1 MPIQDGRSGQWLVAF
16 AAYCYIFLFEA
27 DEAALCSKPPERL
40 GKGETPAAWM
50 NRESLALRG

>member
-1 MPIQDGRSGQWLVAF
+1 MAMVF
-16 AAYCYIFLFEA
+16 AAHCYIFLCEA

-50 NRESLALRG
+50 NRETLALGG